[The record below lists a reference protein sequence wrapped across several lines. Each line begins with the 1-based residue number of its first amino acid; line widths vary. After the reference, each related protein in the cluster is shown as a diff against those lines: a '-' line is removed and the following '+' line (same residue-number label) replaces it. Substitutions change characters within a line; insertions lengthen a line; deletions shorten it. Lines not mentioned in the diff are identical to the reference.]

1 MSDKIF
7 LDTNIFI
14 YSIDKSQLEK
24 RKREIAQK
32 IIKESIQNE
41 SGVIS
46 LQVLQ
51 EFYQV
56 STHKIQVP
64 LSSEES
70 LEFLHYISILETV
83 KPDFQLLIEAIS
95 LHKKYNVSFW
105 DALILQAAKTADCD
119 IIYSEDL
126 QHEMKIDKM
135 IVMNPFKK
143 TTLKARVQVTLNP

>member
-14 YSIDKSQLEK
+14 YSIDKSQQEK
-24 RKREIAQK
+24 RKRDIAQK
-32 IIKESIQNE
+32 IIKESIRNE

-46 LQVLQ
+46 IQVLQ
-51 EFYQV
+51 EFFQV
-56 STHKIQVP
+56 STCKIKIP
-64 LSSEES
+64 LSSTEA

-83 KPDFQLLIEAIS
+83 KPDFALLAEAIS
-95 LHKKYNVSFW
+95 LHKKYNFSFW

-126 QHEMKIDKM
+126 QHDIKIEKM
-135 IVMNPFKK
+135 VVKNPFK
-143 TTLKARVQVTLNP
+143 